1 MYLRLL
7 DVTRDDLPLIE
18 HWLQADPVRQYWGDP
33 GENIRLLREPPGAGH
48 WRAIIE
54 ADGRKVGLV
63 LWQHPTREELDVA
76 GLTDIPESVID
87 IDIMI
92 GEQEAV
98 GHGAGS
104 AALRLVAETAL
115 CDPGVPFAMA
125 CIRVGNVASLRAC
138 VKAGFRRDRE
148 FDDVPFG
155 RHVLMVC
162 HREETRS
169 A

>member
-1 MYLRLL
+1 MQTMSATNG
-7 DVTRDDLPLIE
+7 VTPRRTSACFATHP
-18 HWLQADPVRQYWGDP
+18 A
-33 GENIRLLREPPGAGH
+33 PGAGAQSS
-48 WRAIIE
+48 R
-54 ADGRKVGLV
+54 
-63 LWQHPTREELDVA
+63 PTA

-98 GHGAGS
+98 GRGAGS

-148 FDDVPFG
+148 FDDVPNG
-155 RHVLMVC
+155 RYMLMVC
-162 HREETRS
+162 HRQPTRS
-169 A
+169 P

>member
-1 MYLRLL
+1 MKLRLL
-7 DVTRDDLPLIE
+7 DVTSDDLPQIGQ
-18 HWLQADPVRQYWGDP
+18 WLQADQVRQYWGDP
-33 GENIRLLREPPGAGH
+33 GENIRQLRDAPGDGH

-63 LWQHPTREELDVA
+63 LWQHPTRQELDVA

-98 GHGAGS
+98 GRGAGS

-138 VKAGFRRDRE
+138 VKAGFHRDRE
-148 FDDVPFG
+148 FDDVPNG
-155 RHVLMVC
+155 RYMLMVC
-162 HREETRS
+162 HRQPTRS
-169 A
+169 P